1 MWGLPRKVRRSSVLP
16 TLQPSAAGKSAS
28 IRLGSGLST
37 LRDRDSITMS
47 ITTWIK
53 RDQHV
58 VWHGFTQMSC
68 YDTSTPVI
76 VERGEGNYLYDVEGN
91 RYLDA
96 ISSLWVMTIGHND
109 PDLNQA
115 AIDQLRKISHSTML
129 GNGNVASIELAEALA
144 PCVPVPD
151 PHFLFASDG
160 AAAVE
165 QAIKIAFQYWHNQG
179 VATRDTYLTLDEAY
193 HGDTVGSLSVGA
205 GGFGTSLFDPL
216 RFPVIRTHGYNVH
229 GWAEQAISAVEKHHH
244 RLAAVVLEP
253 LVQGAAG
260 ILVCD
265 PDDVARLATV
275 AQEHGVPVICDEVAT
290 GFGRTG
296 TLFASDQ
303 CGIAPDIMCLGKG
316 ITGGY
321 APLSATAVAP
331 HIYDSFLGPD
341 LGERTFYHGHS
352 YSGNALA
359 CAIAS
364 RHLQILEERDIL
376 SNVRNAACALAAALE
391 PIESHDAVKAVRRCG
406 LMVGVELDPPPGAE
420 RWGRRVCASTVQR
433 GVLLRPLGDVVV
445 IMPPLTITTLEVE
458 TIGRALLAAIDT
470 VATQ

>member
-1 MWGLPRKVRRSSVLP
+1 
-16 TLQPSAAGKSAS
+16 
-28 IRLGSGLST
+28 
-37 LRDRDSITMS
+37 MS
-47 ITTWIK
+47 ITSWIK
-53 RDQHV
+53 RDQRV

-76 VERGEGNYLYDVEGN
+76 VETGEGNYLIDVDGN

-96 ISSLWVMTIGHND
+96 ISSLWVMTVGHND

-115 AIDQLRKISHSTML
+115 AIDQLAKISHSTLL
-129 GNGNVASIELAEALA
+129 GNGNVAAIQLAEALA
-144 PCVPVPD
+144 PQVPVPD

-165 QAIKIAFQYWHNQG
+165 QAIKIAFQYWHNRG
-179 VATRDTYLTLDEAY
+179 VTTRDTYLTLDEAY

-205 GGFGTSLFDPL
+205 GGFGTTLFDPL
-216 RFPVIRTHGYNVH
+216 RFPVIRSRGYNADDWVEH
-229 GWAEQAISAVEKHHH
+229 AIAAVEQYHE
-244 RLAAVVLEP
+244 RLAAVVVEP

-265 PDDVARLATV
+265 PEDVARLVAV
-275 AQEHGVPVICDEVAT
+275 AQQHDVPVICDEVAT

-296 TLFASDQ
+296 TLFASNQ

-321 APLSATAVAP
+321 IPLSATVVAP
-331 HIYDSFLGPD
+331 HIYESFLGPD
-341 LGERTFYHGHS
+341 LSERTFYHGHS

-364 RHLQILEERDIL
+364 RHLQLLEERDIL
-376 SNVRNAACALAAALE
+376 TNVQIATGALANALE
-391 PIESHDAVKAVRRCG
+391 PIMSHRAVKDVRRRG
-406 LMVGVELDPPPGAE
+406 LMAGVELDPPPGAE
-420 RWGRRVCASTVQR
+420 RWGRMVSANAVKR
-433 GVLLRPLGDVVV
+433 GVLLRPIGDVVIIV
-445 IMPPLTITTLEVE
+445 APLSITTDEVE
-458 TIGRALLAAIDT
+458 VIGQTLLAAIET
-470 VATQ
+470 VASQ

>member
-1 MWGLPRKVRRSSVLP
+1 
-16 TLQPSAAGKSAS
+16 
-28 IRLGSGLST
+28 
-37 LRDRDSITMS
+37 MS
-47 ITTWIK
+47 ITSWVR
-53 RDQHV
+53 RDQRV

-76 VERGEGNYLYDVEGN
+76 VDTGEGNYLIDVEGN

-115 AIDQLRKISHSTML
+115 AKDQLQKVSHSTLL
-129 GNGNVASIELAEALA
+129 GNGNVAPIELAEALA
-144 PCVPVPD
+144 PQVPVPD

-165 QAIKIAFQYWHNQG
+165 QAIKIAFQYWHNLG
-179 VATRDTYLTLDEAY
+179 VTTRDTYLTLDEAY

-216 RFPVIRTHGYNVH
+216 RFPVIRTPGYNIEN
-229 GWAEQAISAVEKHHH
+229 WAEQAVKAVEENHN

-260 ILVCD
+260 MFVCD
-265 PDDVARLATV
+265 PPDVSQVVAA
-275 AQEHGVPVICDEVAT
+275 AQEFDIPVVCDEVAT

-296 TLFASDQ
+296 TLFASEQ
-303 CGIAPDIMCLGKG
+303 CGIAPDIMSLGKG

-321 APLSATAVAP
+321 APLSATAAAP
-331 HIYDSFLGPD
+331 HIYETFLGPD

-359 CAIAS
+359 CAIAR
-364 RHLQILEERDIL
+364 RHLQLLEERDIL
-376 SNVRNAACALAAALE
+376 SNVHSAAAALATALE
-391 PIESHDAVKAVRRCG
+391 PIESHFAVKDVRRRG
-406 LMVGVELDPPPGAE
+406 LMAGVELNPPPGAE
-420 RWGRRVCASTVQR
+420 RWGRKVCANATKR
-433 GVLLRPLGDVVV
+433 GVLLRPIGDVVIIV
-445 IMPPLTITTLEVE
+445 APLSVTAGEVE
-458 TIGRALLAAIDT
+458 VIGQTLLAAIDA
-470 VATQ
+470 VAGQ

>member
-1 MWGLPRKVRRSSVLP
+1 VSI
-16 TLQPSAAGKSAS
+16 AS
-28 IRLGSGLST
+28 WVE
-37 LRDRDSITMS
+37 RDER
-47 ITTWIK
+47 
-53 RDQHV
+53 V

-68 YDTSTPVI
+68 YNASTPVI
-76 VERGEGNYLYDVEGN
+76 VEKGDGNYLVDVEGK

-96 ISSLWVMTIGHND
+96 ISSLWVMTVGHND

-115 AIDQLRKISHSTML
+115 AAEQMQKISHSTLL
-129 GNGNVASIELAEALA
+129 GNGNVAPIELAEALA
-144 PCVPVPD
+144 PRVPVPD

-165 QAIKIAFQYWHNQG
+165 QAIKIAFQYWHNRG
-179 VATRDTYLTLDEAY
+179 VTTRDTYLALGEAY

-205 GGFGTSLFDPL
+205 GGFGTSMFDPL
-216 RFPVIRTHGYNVH
+216 RFPVMRTPGYNTDN
-229 GWAEQAISAVEKHHH
+229 WAELATKALEENHN

-265 PDDVARLATV
+265 PLDVSQVAAA
-275 AQEHGVPVICDEVAT
+275 AQELDIPVICDEVAT

-296 TLFASDQ
+296 TLFASQQ

-321 APLSATAVAP
+321 APLSATAAAP
-331 HIYDSFLGPD
+331 HVYETFLGPD

-364 RHLQILEERDIL
+364 RHLQILDERRIL
-376 SNVRNAACALAAALE
+376 DNVQTAAAALAAALAPVE
-391 PIESHDAVKAVRRCG
+391 AHHGVKAVRRRG
-406 LMVGVELDPPPGAE
+406 LMAGVELDPPPGAE
-420 RWGRRVCASTVQR
+420 LWGRMVCANAVER
-433 GVLLRPLGDVVV
+433 GVLLRAIGDVVIIV
-445 IMPPLTITTLEVE
+445 APLSVTPGEVE
-458 TIGRALLAAIDT
+458 MIGHTLACAIDA
-470 VATQ
+470 VAGR

>member
-1 MWGLPRKVRRSSVLP
+1 
-16 TLQPSAAGKSAS
+16 
-28 IRLGSGLST
+28 
-37 LRDRDSITMS
+37 MS
-47 ITTWIK
+47 ITSWTK
-53 RDQHV
+53 RDERV

-76 VERGEGNYLYDVEGN
+76 VETGEGNYLIDVEGN

-115 AIDQLRKISHSTML
+115 AVNQLQKISHSTLL
-129 GNGNVASIELAEALA
+129 GNGNVAPIELAEALA
-144 PCVPVPD
+144 PQVPVPD

-165 QAIKIAFQYWHNQG
+165 QAIKIAFQYWHNRG
-179 VATRDTYLTLDEAY
+179 VTTRDMYLTLGEAY

-216 RFPVIRTHGYNVH
+216 RFPVVRTPGYNIDN
-229 GWAEQAISAVEKHHH
+229 WAELAIKAVEENHS
-244 RLAAVVLEP
+244 RLAAFVLEP
-253 LVQGAAG
+253 VVQGAAG
-260 ILVCD
+260 MFVCD
-265 PDDVARLATV
+265 PLDVSKVVAA
-275 AQEHGVPVICDEVAT
+275 AQELGIPVICDEVAT

-296 TLFASDQ
+296 TLFASEQ

-321 APLSATAVAP
+321 APLSATAAAP
-331 HIYDSFLGPD
+331 HIYETFLGPD

-376 SNVRNAACALAAALE
+376 ANVQTAAAALGTALE
-391 PIESHDAVKAVRRCG
+391 PIEAHHGVKAVRRRG
-406 LMVGVELDPPPGAE
+406 LMAGVELDPPPGAE
-420 RWGRRVCASTVQR
+420 RWGRMVCANAVER
-433 GVLLRPLGDVVV
+433 GVLLRPIGDVVIIV
-445 IMPPLTITTLEVE
+445 APLSVTANEVE
-458 TIGRALLAAIDT
+458 TIGLTLHSAIDA
-470 VATQ
+470 VASQ